1 MNQSSK
7 NHRKIF
13 KMEKNDN
20 TMVQNLWNATKGVL
34 KGKLIAIQDYLKKK
48 ANLQQLNLHLEWLDT
63 KKQCPKSEE
72 EE

>member
-7 NHRKIF
+7 NHRKIL

-20 TMVQNLWNATKGVL
+20 TMVQNLWNTTKGVL

-48 ANLQQLNLHLEWLDT
+48 QISNNLTLHLEWLDP